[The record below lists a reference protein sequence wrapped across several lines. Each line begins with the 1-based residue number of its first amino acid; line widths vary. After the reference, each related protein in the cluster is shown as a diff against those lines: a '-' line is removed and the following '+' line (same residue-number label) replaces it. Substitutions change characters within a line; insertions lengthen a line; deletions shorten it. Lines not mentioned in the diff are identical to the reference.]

1 MAIAPA
7 QLINAAVEK
16 GLIDR
21 DAVTKLRVESRRQK
35 EDLMDTILNYGQF
48 PLSSLYRA
56 YAETRQIPFIELN
69 QEKALERCLKKLPE
83 NIVRR
88 RLVLP
93 IGEEEDKIVVAAAD
107 PDDKASF
114 DLIKKILGQSIK
126 TVLAEPIALKQLIEQ
141 TFSELKKD
149 IGVPLAVPI
158 GTTDSVVLMDNLMK
172 EAFLRRSSDIH
183 IEPQENTIRIR
194 FRIDGSLQMFN
205 MGINVTD
212 GHSLIS
218 RIKVL
223 ASLDISEQ
231 RATQDGGFTYTFP
244 HQAKRKIDIRVATAP
259 TRWGERVTLRLLG
272 LETEKLT
279 LTSLGMSPKDLEKFR
294 CAIARP
300 FGVILLT
307 GPTGSGK
314 TTTLYGAL
322 REINR
327 PQINIMTIEDPLEYV
342 ISGINQLQ
350 VGSGTKTTFA
360 SALRAL
366 LRHDPD
372 VLMIGEIRD
381 YETADIALKASLTGH
396 LVFSTLHTNS
406 AVSAITRLINIG
418 CEQYL
423 IGSSLTAI
431 IAQRLAR
438 RLCSKCKKSRNI
450 TSEEKRLLG
459 FNESN
464 QKIYEPVGCIHCM
477 STGYRGRVGI
487 FELLWLDEELRNA
500 ISGGKSQ
507 KALLEMAKSKGFV
520 SLREDGYSKVLE
532 GLTSLD
538 EILTLTVME

>member
-1 MAIAPA
+1 MP
-7 QLINAAVEK
+7 LIN
-16 GLIDR
+16 
-21 DAVTKLRVESRRQK
+21 
-35 EDLMDTILNYGQF
+35 
-48 PLSSLYRA
+48 SL
-56 YAETRQIPFIELN
+56 EL
-69 QEKALERCLKKLPE
+69 
-83 NIVRR
+83 
-88 RLVLP
+88 
-93 IGEEEDKIVVAAAD
+93 DY
-107 PDDKASF
+107 
-114 DLIKKILGQSIK
+114 
-126 TVLAEPIALKQLIEQ
+126 
-141 TFSELKKD
+141 
-149 IGVPLAVPI
+149 
-158 GTTDSVVLMDNLMK
+158 
-172 EAFLRRSSDIH
+172 
-183 IEPQENTIRIR
+183 
-194 FRIDGSLQMFN
+194 
-205 MGINVTD
+205 GINVTD
-212 GHSLIS
+212 GISLIS

-223 ASLDISEQ
+223 ASLDIAEQ
-231 RATQDGGFTYTFP
+231 RATQDGGLTYTFP

-259 TRWGERVTLRLLG
+259 TRWGERITLRLLG

-327 PQINIMTIEDPLEYV
+327 PQINIMTIEDPIEYV
-342 ISGINQLQ
+342 IPGINQLQ

-372 VLMIGEIRD
+372 VLMVGEIRD

-406 AVSAITRLINIG
+406 AVSAVTRLIDIG

-431 IAQRLAR
+431 IAQRLAQ
-438 RLCSKCKKSRNI
+438 RLCPKCKKSRNM
-450 TSEEKRLLG
+450 THEEKRLLG
-459 FNESN
+459 LNEGSGN
-464 QKIYEPVGCIHCM
+464 SPTGQIYEPVGCIHCM

-487 FELLWLDEELRNA
+487 FESLWLDEELRNA
-500 ISGGKSQ
+500 ISGGINQ
-507 KALLEMAKSKGFV
+507 KALLEMAKSKGLM
-520 SLREDGYSKVLE
+520 SLRDDGYSKVLE